1 MNWIKTLTPYFFYQ
15 TAAILFGFIVGWHWG
30 WVLFPTFALLTS
42 ILIGLIIIL
51 WITLRKKILK
61 K

>member
-1 MNWIKTLTPYFFYQ
+1 MNWIKLLIHYFFYQ
-15 TAAILFGFIVGWHWG
+15 TGAILYGFIAGWHWG